1 MFHNSQ
7 SIIGC
12 HGRKPGRPGSHPNT
26 VQIVDL
32 SLTAASSTAARAP
45 QFIDFANAPLRGPA
59 IGQSPA
65 ALKPGRCDAPR
76 PSPPRS
82 HLVRLVRQCALG
94 EKGAAQQYERES
106 PPAGLKGLVT
116 EAGKGAPPAPASPY
130 FAITVLR
137 DSPTVPGDRR
147 EITDEAIEQ
156 THAPGR

>member
-106 PPAGLKGLVT
+106 PPAGAQRIGDGGWERRTARPSLPLLRNYCPERLT
-116 EAGKGAPPAPASPY
+116 HRAGRP
-130 FAITVLR
+130 
-137 DSPTVPGDRR
+137 R